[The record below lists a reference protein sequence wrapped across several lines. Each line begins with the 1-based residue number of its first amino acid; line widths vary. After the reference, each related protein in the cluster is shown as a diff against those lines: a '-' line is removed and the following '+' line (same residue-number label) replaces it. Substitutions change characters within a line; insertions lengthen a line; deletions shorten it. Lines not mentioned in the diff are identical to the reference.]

1 MSGRKILTI
10 GLVAV
15 FGVTNAYYTFGP
27 SLQELHQERISS
39 DPLKTTPSGLP
50 QSPDASEGKKADG
63 FTESRQAKKNQ

>member
-27 SLQELHQERISS
+27 SLQELHQQRTSS
-39 DPLKTTPSGLP
+39 DDLKTAPPQLP
-50 QSPDASEGKKADG
+50 QPPIASEGEKADG
-63 FTESRQAKKNQ
+63 FTEPLQAKKNQ